1 MCTAGHLGICY
12 TCAQSYTLE
21 SWIQIEL
28 QLPPRHSIWSQFW
41 PVWKNTGRNLAI
53 PTISNW
59 KEASVWFEQNPNQ
72 LPHFC
77 QKTPRTMAKKS
88 VDYWGSRGRMQG
100 FIISQLRW
108 WSTHHGVIVALLPP
122 GKINSPAFT
131 FFYHPQIDRHLGLIS
146 PRGLP

>member
-1 MCTAGHLGICY
+1 MCTAVRLGICY
-12 TCAQSYTLE
+12 TCAQSYTLK

-28 QLPPRHSIWSQFW
+28 QLSPRHSIWSQFW